1 MRDQQTCKPVSTSLS
16 LLSRAIV
23 FFARQRSDPHGT
35 DTKFN
40 PIQAHESR
48 GEQLFSGGY
57 NEAFVM
63 QFWASYNP
71 RH

>member
-1 MRDQQTCKPVSTSLS
+1 MSRRETIKTANKSLS
-16 LLSRAIV
+16 LLSRATR
-23 FFARQRSDPHGT
+23 FFTASRAGRHFADAKSENGQESPRE
-35 DTKFN
+35 
-40 PIQAHESR
+40 QA
-48 GEQLFSGGY
+48 FSGGY